1 MKIGIVG
8 LGRMGAGIAERLLK
22 NDHEVMAYNRHA
34 DKVAPIVALG
44 GEHAATYA
52 DFAKLP
58 KPRVVWI
65 MVPAGEATEEVIFG
79 NQGVLSVLEPGDII
93 IDGGNSHYTD
103 TVERGRR
110 LLENHQIQLVD
121 CGTSGGLGGRT
132 NGYCIMVGGQPDSY
146 KHVEPI
152 LAVIAQPGGL
162 GHFGPTGAG
171 HYVKMVHNGIE
182 YGMMQSIAEGLDLL
196 KNGQFKGLNMTNL
209 IDVWQHGSIVES
221 YLVGLTKAIFEQN
234 PQLAGIE
241 GYVAENGEGR
251 WTVDAGQEAGIPLPS
266 IALSLQVRADSRAG
280 KVTDTTRFLAAM
292 RQLFGGHS
300 IDKPSE

>member
-22 NDHEVMAYNRHA
+22 NDHQVLAYNRHA

-44 GEHAATYA
+44 GEHAATLA

-58 KPRVVWI
+58 TPRVVWV
-65 MVPAGEATEEVIFG
+65 MVPAGDATEAVIFG
-79 NQGVLSVLEPGDII
+79 ADGLTSILEPGDII

-103 TVERGRR
+103 TMERGQR
-110 LLENHQIQLVD
+110 LLKNYQIQLID
-121 CGTSGGLGGRT
+121 CGTSGGLGGRL
-132 NGYCIMVGGQPDSY
+132 NGYCIMAGGDNASY
-146 KHVEPI
+146 AHVQPI
-152 LAVIAQPGGL
+152 LSIIAQPGGL

-196 KNGQFKGLNMTNL
+196 KNGQFKGLDMAKL

-221 YLVGLTKAIFEQN
+221 YLVGLTHALFTQN
-234 PQLAGIE
+234 PQLTGIE
-241 GYVAENGEGR
+241 GFVAENGEGR
-251 WTVDAGQEAGIPLPS
+251 WTVEAGQAAGIPLPS

-300 IDKPSE
+300 IEKP

>member
-22 NDHEVMAYNRHA
+22 NGHEVMAFNRHP

-44 GEHAATYA
+44 GEHAKKYA

-58 KPRVVWI
+58 SPRVVWI
-65 MVPAGEATEEVIFG
+65 MVPAGQATEEVIFG
-79 NQGVLSVLEPGDII
+79 PEGVASVLEAGDII

-103 TVERGRR
+103 TIERGQR
-110 LLENHQIQLVD
+110 LISNHNIHLLD
-121 CGTSGGLGGRT
+121 CGTSGGLSGRN
-132 NGYCIMVGGQPDSY
+132 NGYCIMVGGDAASY
-146 KHVEPI
+146 IHVEPI
-152 LAVIAQPGGL
+152 LAVIAQPGGI
-162 GHFGPTGAG
+162 GHFGPGGAG

-196 KNGQFKGLNMTNL
+196 KNGQYKGVDLAKLVN
-209 IDVWQHGSIVES
+209 VWQHGSIIQS
-221 YLVGLTKAIFEQN
+221 YLVGLTEEIFAKN
-234 PQLAGIE
+234 PTLNGIE

-251 WTVDAGQEAGIPLPS
+251 WTVEAGKAANIPLPS
-266 IALSLQVRADSRAG
+266 IELSLKVRADSRAG
-280 KVTDTTRFLAAM
+280 QISDTTRFLAAM

-300 IDKPSE
+300 IDKPE

>member
-8 LGRMGAGIAERLLK
+8 LGRMGAGITERLLAHK
-22 NDHEVMAYNRHA
+22 HQVMAYNRHA
-34 DKVAPIVALG
+34 DKVAPFVVLG
-44 GEHAATYA
+44 GEHAANYA

-58 KPRVVWI
+58 QPRVVWV

-79 NQGVLSVLEPGDII
+79 SGGLTSVLQKGDII

-103 TVERGRR
+103 TIERSQR
-110 LLENHQIQLVD
+110 LKNLGINLLD
-121 CGTSGGLGGRT
+121 CGTSGGLGGRD
-132 NGYCIMVGGQPDSY
+132 NGYCIMVGGDQPSY
-146 KHVEPI
+146 EHVEPI
-152 LAVIAQPGGL
+152 LSVIAQPGGL
-162 GHFGPTGAG
+162 GFFGPNGAG

-196 KNGQFKGLNMTNL
+196 KNGQFKGIDLAKL
-209 IDVWQHGSIVES
+209 VDVWQHGSIIQS

-234 PQLAGIE
+234 PKLEGIE

-251 WTVDAGQEAGIPLPS
+251 WTVEAGKEAGIPLPS
-266 IALSLQVRADSRAG
+266 IELSLQVRADSRSG
-280 KVTDTTRFLAAM
+280 KVSDTTRFLAAM

-300 IDKPSE
+300 IDKP